1 MPRYPTPEQLAYDA
15 QQAAILQAHEDAKDA
30 HFRRLSNPLIGIVAR
45 LEQLETEVSALR
57 SRLAVAELKSNR
69 SQSDW

>member
-57 SRLAVAELKSNR
+57 SRLAAAELKSNR
-69 SQSDW
+69 SPSDW